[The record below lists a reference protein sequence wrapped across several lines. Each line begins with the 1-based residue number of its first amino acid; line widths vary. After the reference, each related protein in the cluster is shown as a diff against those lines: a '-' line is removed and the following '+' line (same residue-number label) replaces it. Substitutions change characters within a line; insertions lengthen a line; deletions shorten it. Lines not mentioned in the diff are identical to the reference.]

1 MLFSIQHA
9 AYMLMIPN
17 NVVFIILFV
26 KKPVIS
32 NREITFFNK
41 VFNDK
46 VHTHITFPWFFLSIE
61 YVCSKFKQFIFYS
74 HLITYPSWVY
84 KWLL

>member
-1 MLFSIQHA
+1 
-9 AYMLMIPN
+9 MIPN

-46 VHTHITFPWFFLSIE
+46 VHTHILPSPGFSCPLSMFAQNSNNLFF
-61 YVCSKFKQFIFYS
+61 
-74 HLITYPSWVY
+74 TPT
-84 KWLL
+84 